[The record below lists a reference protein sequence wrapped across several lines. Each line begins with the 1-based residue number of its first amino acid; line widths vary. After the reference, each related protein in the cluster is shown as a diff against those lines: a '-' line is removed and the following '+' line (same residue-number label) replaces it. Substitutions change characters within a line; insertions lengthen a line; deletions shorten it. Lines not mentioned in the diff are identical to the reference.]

1 MKNTESSIPAAKLLG
16 FPWLQR
22 CTPGIVGLFP
32 AGIKGASPAESLK
45 QPPTRTEPKPRS
57 PELEAALPRIKEQF
71 QAMVAQREEEKA
83 RPVDLKAL
91 VLDVLEEEGLVVAR
105 EIKAEEPARAKAG

>member
-1 MKNTESSIPAAKLLG
+1 MKNTESSIPAANLLG

-22 CTPGIVGLFP
+22 CAPWIVGLFP
-32 AGIKGASPAESLK
+32 AGIKGASPAESLN

-91 VLDVLEEEGLVVAR
+91 VLDVLAEEGLAVAR
-105 EIKAEEPARAKAG
+105 ETGAVEPARKKAG

>member
-1 MKNTESSIPAAKLLG
+1 LG

-32 AGIKGASPAESLK
+32 AGIKGATPADPLN
-45 QPPTRTEPKPRS
+45 QPPARTEPKPRS

-83 RPVDLKAL
+83 RHVDLKAL

-105 EIKAEEPARAKAG
+105 EIKAEEPARIKDG